1 MALIFTCNPAGDD
14 FLYDPRTNGSKPFIF
29 QDEQAAIAYARAEQ
43 TIMFTDVPEE
53 HRWHVEIVSWKT
65 DDPLNCTDPQDG
77 NTVAIVEADGTLS
90 RPNVLDACTKAAIR
104 DAMGLRNQ
112 QTGGLREDT
121 LRGHLAG
128 GGYPPN
134 AIDMTVAELRRYQHV
149 S

>member
-14 FLYDPRTNGSKPFIF
+14 FLYDPRTGGEKPISF
-29 QDEQAAIAYARAEQ
+29 QDEQMAIAYARAHQ
-43 TIMFTDVPEE
+43 TQMFADVPEE

-65 DDPLNCTDPQDG
+65 DDPMSCTDPQDG

-90 RPNVLDACTKAAIR
+90 RPNVLDACAKAAVR
-104 DAMGLRNQ
+104 DAMRLRNQ
-112 QTGGLREDT
+112 QPGVLPEETLRE
-121 LRGHLAG
+121 HLTG

-134 AIDMTVAELRRYQHV
+134 AIDLTVAELRRYQHV